1 RPQHRIPYQVGEHVQ
16 RLGQVG
22 VEHPGLERG
31 RVARGVGVERAAPR
45 LERQRDLLCRAAL
58 GALEHHVLEQV
69 GHAHLGAG
77 LVGARTAHP
86 DPDRHRADAR
96 HPLGQH
102 HNPARRGGL
111 GDLPVEPDGLHQC
124 ERAGA
129 ASAFSSSALRE
140 RRIRPRS
147 STSSSFT
154 RTWSPFFTTS
164 SVRSVRPCCSSEIW
178 SNPSTP
184 GRISMNA
191 PNAVVLFTTPSYTL
205 PTSGTW
211 TMPAM
216 MSRARSP
223 PSPTAEMVTSP
234 LSSTLISA
242 PVCSWMERIV
252 FPFGPMMSPIFSVGI
267 WIVMMRGAYLDSCE
281 RGAGMA
287 RSMMS
292 RMCTRACLARSSA
305 SAMILKSSPSILI
318 SIWIEVTPSRVPATL
333 KSMSPKWSSVP
344 RMSVSTATR
353 APSLISPMATPAH
366 DAFTGTPAS
375 NRASEP
381 PHTVAME
388 DEPLDSRMSDTMR
401 MV

>member
-1 RPQHRIPYQVGEHVQ
+1 MPHQVGEHVQ
-16 RLGQVG
+16 RLRQVG
-22 VEHPGLERG
+22 VEHPRLERRG
-31 RVARGVGVERAAPR
+31 VAGGVGVERAAAG
-45 LERQRDLLCRAAL
+45 LERQRDLLRRAAL
-58 GALEHHVLEQV
+58 GTLEHHVLEQV
-69 GHAHLGAG
+69 GHAHLGTG
-77 LVGARTAHP
+77 LVGARAPYP
-86 DPDRHRADAR
+86 DPHRHRADTR

-102 HNPARRGGL
+102 DHPARRGGL

-129 ASAFSSSALRE
+129 ASGLSISALRE
-140 RRIRPRS
+140 SRIRPRS

-164 SVRSVRPCCSSEIW
+164 SVRSVRPCCSSEMW
-178 SNPSTP
+178 SRPSTP
-184 GRISMNA
+184 GRISMKA

-242 PVCSWMERIV
+242 PVCSWIDRMV
-252 FPFGPMMSPIFSVGI
+252 LPLGPMMSPILSVGI

-281 RGAGMA
+281 RGSGIA

-292 RMCTRACLARSSA
+292 RMWTRACLARSSA
-305 SAMILKSSPSILI
+305 SAMILKSSPSILM
-318 SIWIEVTPSRVPATL
+318 SIWMEVRPSRVPATL
-333 KSMSPKWSSVP
+333 KSMSPRLSSVP

-353 APSLISPMATPAH
+353 VPSLINPIATPAH

-375 NRASEP
+375 NSASEP
-381 PHTVAME
+381 PHTVAMD
-388 DEPLDSRMSDTMR
+388 DEPLDSRMSETMR
-401 MV
+401 IV